1 VILKKYSK
9 PVIDILLFDD
19 EEVCTN
25 ASGAVNSDYVTSAQD
40 LTNQA
45 QNYMRSVNGSGSLSV
60 IRLED
65 INVSSQ

>member
-19 EEVCTN
+19 EEVCVD
-25 ASGAVNSDYVTSAQD
+25 ASSVNYTAAQD
-40 LTNQA
+40 LTNQN

-65 INVSSQ
+65 INVSSN